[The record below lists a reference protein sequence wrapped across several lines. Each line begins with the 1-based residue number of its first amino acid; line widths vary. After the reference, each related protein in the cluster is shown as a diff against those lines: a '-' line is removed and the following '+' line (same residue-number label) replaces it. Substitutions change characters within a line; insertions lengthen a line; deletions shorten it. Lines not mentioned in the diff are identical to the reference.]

1 MKSQAR
7 RLKRME
13 ARRQDLLR
21 EMENRQ
27 RMWNAAI
34 AGDAK
39 ARIFLSKQYWG
50 MDDEPETYPGSI

>member
-7 RLKRME
+7 KLKRME
-13 ARRQDLLR
+13 ARRQVLLR

-34 AGDAK
+34 AGDVK
-39 ARIFLSKQYWG
+39 ARIFLAKQYWG
-50 MDDEPETYPGSI
+50 MDDETETYP

>member
-7 RLKRME
+7 KLKRME

-34 AGDAK
+34 AGDVQ
-39 ARIFLSKQYWG
+39 ARIFLSKQYRG
-50 MDDEPETYPGSI
+50 MDDEPETHP